1 MPGTKPWTG
10 TWSPVFA
17 ISEKLAIQKKWF
29 EAVQV
34 APLSA
39 AKLENPCF
47 LVSFLYNGCID
58 AY

>member
-10 TWSPVFA
+10 SWSPAFA
-17 ISEKLAIQKKWF
+17 TSEKLAIQKKRF

-34 APLSA
+34 APLKA
-39 AKLENPCF
+39 AKLENACA